1 MQVNNIASPLLSLR
15 LLPHM
20 VRTAAEF
27 STTPRL
33 VTVASEV
40 HYWAEIGKELIEAP
54 ALLEKLSDK
63 TYCTPRYVLN
73 PLFDING

>member
-1 MQVNNIASPLLSLR
+1 
-15 LLPHM
+15 M